1 MPVRALAYFL
11 NSAGSPLVAR
21 DLDLPDPGPGEAL
34 VEVLACGLCHTDL
47 AFADGS
53 VPPKHPLP
61 LVLGHEVVGRIVASG
76 DASGLAGLT
85 HTHDLV
91 VVPAVLPCGRCA
103 FCCAGRG
110 NACPDQKMPGND
122 IHGGFATHL
131 LVPSSALVSLD
142 DLPATVDVRE
152 ISVVADAVSTAY
164 QAVRRAELRP
174 GDAAMVVGAGG
185 VGSFVVQI
193 ARALGGRVIAC
204 DVRRDRLDLVA
215 AHGAERTV
223 EVEGRTPQDVRKE
236 VHGVARAWGIPSLNF
251 RIFECSGSPQG
262 QLLAFGLL
270 SRAATLVQVGY
281 TPKAVEVRLSNLM
294 AFDATVHG
302 TWGCP
307 PAQYPDVLRLIGSGE
322 VVITPFVEHAP
333 MSRLNELLDQMAHH
347 QLANRMILDP
357 RQ

>member
-11 NSAGSPLVAR
+11 NTPGTPLAAHT
-21 DLDLPDPGPGEAL
+21 LDLPDPGPGEAL

-47 AFADGS
+47 GFADGS

-61 LVLGHEVVGRIVASG
+61 LVLGHEVVGRVVA
-76 DASGLAGLT
+76 AGEAGTPNLPSP
-85 HTHDLV
+85 HDLV

-131 LVPSSALVSLD
+131 LVPSAALVSLN
-142 DLPATVDVRE
+142 DLPPSVDVRE

-164 QAVRRAELRP
+164 QAVRRAELRA
-174 GDAAMVVGAGG
+174 GDAAMVVGSGG

-193 ARALGGRVIAC
+193 ARALGARVIAC

-215 AHGAERTV
+215 VHGAERTV
-223 EVEGRTPQDVRKE
+223 LVDGRAPQEVRKE
-236 VHGVARAWGIPSLNF
+236 VHGIARAWGIASLNF
-251 RIFECSGSPQG
+251 RIFECSGTPQG
-262 QLLAFGLL
+262 QMMAFGLL

-307 PAQYPDVLRLIGSGE
+307 PAQYPDVLRLISQGQ

-333 MSRLNELLDQMAHH
+333 MSRVNEFLEAMAQHR
-347 QLANRMILDP
+347 LTNRMILDP
-357 RQ
+357 KN